1 MLNTIFKQNYFQYD
15 GHVFQPNRGI
25 AMGSPISSTMAETY
39 LQYLEET
46 YIKHWLD
53 STEIMF
59 KNHMFVTF

>member
-1 MLNTIFKQNYFQYD
+1 
-15 GHVFQPNRGI
+15 
-25 AMGSPISSTMAETY
+25 MGSPISSTMAETY